1 MAKDYQKEIDFA
13 FFVANFGFSR
23 ADYEALTYTERA
35 FIMKSYED
43 KLVGD
48 STMLQKAVEVAV
60 GNVMRKKG
68 KRPVQLWQKQQQPA
82 NREIVRRNMQIIE
95 EIEIR
100 DGKSWVEKI
109 YRANGLKPPQRGEKH
124 G

>member
-13 FFVANFGFSR
+13 FFVVNFGFSR
-23 ADYEALTYTERA
+23 GEYEALTYTERA

-82 NREIVRRNMQIIE
+82 NREIVRRNMQIID
-95 EIEIR
+95 EIEVR
-100 DGKSWVEKI
+100 DGKSWVHKI
-109 YRANGLKPPQRGEKH
+109 YQANGLKPPQRGEKH